1 MSQRVPN
8 KFPVL
13 KMPFD
18 LSLGV
23 DQEVYKI
30 LGDLKSGV
38 EVKNFLCSAVLYYA
52 RSPLVLSA
60 NALIQS
66 LEERNFNHY
75 FDHLI
80 VKVDSLSD
88 KLDGLSVITTC
99 ADVSDSVSYEAP
111 SGVSDTDKAVL
122 SSLRDKF
129 KL

>member
-1 MSQRVPN
+1 MSQPVNDR
-8 KFPVL
+8 FPVL
-13 KMPFD
+13 KMPFN
-18 LSLGV
+18 LSLAA

-30 LGDLKSGV
+30 LGDMKSGV
-38 EVKNFLCSAVLYYA
+38 EVKNFVCSAILYYA

-60 NALIQS
+60 NALTQS
-66 LEERNFNHY
+66 LGELNFKHY
-75 FDHLI
+75 FDSLI
-80 VKVDSLSD
+80 VKVDNLSE

-111 SGVSDTDKAVL
+111 SGVSGTDKTVL